1 MENSTNQY
9 PTSAPAQVQ
18 SHQPGDQEKC
28 TLNLR

>member
-18 SHQPGDQEKC
+18 SHQPGDQEK
-28 TLNLR
+28 NAS